1 MANNSPPIRQIE
13 KAQINFNSVM
23 QLSQDTIMSRLN
35 CHNIGKIL
43 SFNPDTQTA
52 DIQLMQIKRFNN
64 EYIPPTVLTDVPLII
79 YGASGGHITL
89 PDPTGSICLL
99 LFMDRNIDAFL
110 ETGEMYTPTSTRMHD
125 FTDCIALTTFK
136 TLANPIE
143 NYDDKAITIIN
154 DEIIE
159 EVKNQ
164 SYIKVY
170 PSSIKIKTSIGGE
183 EPAGSEINLTDK
195 INIQNTQQNL
205 ANLIQSFLTA
215 CESITTVNGG
225 ALTPASKQLFTDL
238 KTQFEELLQ

>member
-64 EYIPPTVLTDVPLII
+64 EYITPTVLTDVPLII